1 MFRVFNMKKK
11 SKSRN
16 RTKKKK
22 MSLSSKIIGLGIIG
36 LGIFY
41 ARKYVKWEI
50 GGLKKREKKKI
61 ILKTPPKTMHTTI
74 SLPAK
79 EDLGKSMLQPIVKE
93 AAYTELPTKLP
104 NGENLPKSPPNDL
117 EYFIKYKMGRV
128 LDAYKD
134 DIMEN
139 MITIDANGTYSN
151 DKFTV
156 PNGIEIMIPHQLGN
170 AFVYKIPELHR
181 NNTANMYTQGF
192 FNFDHDWRLYQPGE
206 IINDMLFKKSFGS
219 CTREKEFEENRSSLQ
234 QELIDKSTSIISA
247 HNWLPLYVTAH
258 VGYQHQAV
266 RSPSGGIKIKIK
278 ACGDVKMSDLVLNLK
293 QTLQKIQNEVDR
305 PMSPKY
311 DANIIFVP
319 ITSNADPKDTSNG
332 PTLKVTDDP
341 VKLKNSDLVF
351 FSERSLQQVYNRLKD
366 DV

>member
-1 MFRVFNMKKK
+1 MKRK

-22 MSLSSKIIGLGIIG
+22 MSLNGKMIGLAI
-36 LGIFY
+36 LAVVLFY
-41 ARKYVKWEI
+41 ARKYVKSEWLWLE
-50 GGLKKREKKKI
+50 KQEKKKI
-61 ILKTPPKTMHTTI
+61 ILKTPPKTMHI

-79 EDLGKSMLQPIVKE
+79 EDLGKSMPIYNDDDFK
-93 AAYTELPTKLP
+93 LPTKLP
-104 NGENLPKSPPNDL
+104 NGENLPKPLRNDL
-117 EYFIKYKMGRV
+117 EYLIRYKMGPV

-139 MITIDANGTYSN
+139 MITIDANGTYSK

-206 IINDMLFKKSFGS
+206 RINDMLFKKSFGS
-219 CTREKEFEENRSSLQ
+219 CTREEEFEEKRSLLQ

-247 HNWLPLYVTAH
+247 HNWLPLYVTAYG
-258 VGYQHQAV
+258 GYKHKAV

-319 ITSNADPKDTSNG
+319 ITSNADPNDISNG

-351 FSERSLQQVYNRLKD
+351 FSERSLQQVYNREKN
-366 DV
+366 V